1 MPLPSAKEM
10 VRRIRA
16 MKDDRTEGKNDLR
29 SKIAKGTVPPEA
41 VDAHSYL
48 SEKELDI
55 PLLA

>member
-1 MPLPSAKEM
+1 MPLPSASEM
-10 VRRIRA
+10 VRRITA
-16 MKDDRTEGKNDLR
+16 MTDQRTEGKKELR